1 MGQKEF
7 SEEEDRV
14 WEGGKNF
21 LRRRKTGT
29 RSMATLGVVGG
40 AWSVAE
46 AKVTVVGAFIRL
58 KRGRG
63 IHVDGEG

>member
-29 RSMATLGVVGG
+29 RSMATLGFIGG
-40 AWSVAE
+40 SWSVAE
-46 AKVTVVGAFIRL
+46 AKVMVIRAVIIL

-63 IHVDGEG
+63 IHADGEG